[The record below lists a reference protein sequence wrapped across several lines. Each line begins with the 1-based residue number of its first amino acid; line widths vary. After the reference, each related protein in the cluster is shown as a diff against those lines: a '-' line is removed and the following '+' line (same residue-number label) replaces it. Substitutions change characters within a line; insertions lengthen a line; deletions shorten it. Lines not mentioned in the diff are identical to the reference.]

1 MAVIM
6 RSGLAAACFFLA
18 MAAPA
23 AAQEDCNAP
32 AADVTSF
39 TGLPGA
45 PFSAIPSAD
54 GCTIFVSLF
63 QGRGGSIAVFKR
75 AGGNL
80 TLLHNIAVPSP
91 PVGMTLNRDGK
102 WLVAA

>member
-1 MAVIM
+1 M

-39 TGLPGA
+39 TGLPGSLTIWNN
-45 PFSAIPSAD
+45 FGTNVYNVTVTAD
-54 GCTIFVSLF
+54 SKLSPTDVQSTRTISTVVTA
-63 QGRGGSIAVFKR
+63 QGTRQQR
-75 AGGNL
+75 A
-80 TLLHNIAVPSP
+80 
-91 PVGMTLNRDGK
+91 
-102 WLVAA
+102 